1 MKEEGVSGKVSY
13 KDRNLGK
20 VVLPMLDK
28 GDILIVSEVSRIGR
42 SMSDINK
49 FVNDELKPRGVRLV
63 IVQMGIDLDCSHLKA
78 IDEMLLFAFSFSA
91 QMERELIQERTQS
104 ALEVRKQKLAQ
115 DGEFISKSGKVVK
128 KLGRPRK
135 CDLSNA
141 QKAAS
146 EKRKKEAAEKPCN
159 KAIWNVVKKCTND
172 FTELT
177 TPNFADAAMM
187 LQQMGVYSSTGKVL
201 TKELVRSAYYN
212 LRSVYGSQVY
222 FRRGSA
228 NYRVM
233 REKGMT
239 DEEIQQYY
247 KELNNN
253 NNNTEEV

>member
-1 MKEEGVSGKVSY
+1 
-13 KDRNLGK
+13 
-20 VVLPMLDK
+20 
-28 GDILIVSEVSRIGR
+28 
-42 SMSDINK
+42 
-49 FVNDELKPRGVRLV
+49 
-63 IVQMGIDLDCSHLKA
+63 
-78 IDEMLLFAFSFSA
+78 MLLFAFSFSA

-146 EKRKKEAAEKPCN
+146 EKRKKDAAEKPCN
-159 KAIWNVVKKCTND
+159 KAIWNVVKKCTKD

-233 REKGMT
+233 RENGMT

-247 KELNNN
+247 KELNKN

>member
-1 MKEEGVSGKVSY
+1 MLAKQYQQQGFF
-13 KDRNLGK
+13 
-20 VVLPMLDK
+20 VL
-28 GDILIVSEVSRIGR
+28 
-42 SMSDINK
+42 
-49 FVNDELKPRGVRLV
+49 FLV
-63 IVQMGIDLDCSHLKA
+63 LVQ
-78 IDEMLLFAFSFSA
+78 
-91 QMERELIQERTQS
+91 
-104 ALEVRKQKLAQ
+104 
-115 DGEFISKSGKVVK
+115 
-128 KLGRPRK
+128 
-135 CDLSNA
+135 LS
-141 QKAAS
+141 
-146 EKRKKEAAEKPCN
+146 P
-159 KAIWNVVKKCTND
+159 IH

-222 FRRGSA
+222 FKRGSA

-253 NNNTEEV
+253 NNNAEEV

>member
-1 MKEEGVSGKVSY
+1 M
-13 KDRNLGK
+13 
-20 VVLPMLDK
+20 
-28 GDILIVSEVSRIGR
+28 
-42 SMSDINK
+42 
-49 FVNDELKPRGVRLV
+49 
-63 IVQMGIDLDCSHLKA
+63 
-78 IDEMLLFAFSFSA
+78 
-91 QMERELIQERTQS
+91 
-104 ALEVRKQKLAQ
+104 
-115 DGEFISKSGKVVK
+115 
-128 KLGRPRK
+128 
-135 CDLSNA
+135 
-141 QKAAS
+141 
-146 EKRKKEAAEKPCN
+146 
-159 KAIWNVVKKCTND
+159 VKKCTND

-233 REKGMT
+233 RENGMT

-247 KELNNN
+247 KELNKN